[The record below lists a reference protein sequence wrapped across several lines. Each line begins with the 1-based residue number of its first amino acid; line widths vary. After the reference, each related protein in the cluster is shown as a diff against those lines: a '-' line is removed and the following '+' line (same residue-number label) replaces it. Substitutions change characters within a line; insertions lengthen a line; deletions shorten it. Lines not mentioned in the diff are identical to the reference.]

1 MTPELKQLLTEQV
14 RPEILQQVFD
24 LIEGKKL
31 TAESFK
37 NMAIE
42 CDNDEQMRHLVKLAK
57 DAGILVVDITSTK
70 EARYFSSYMR
80 IDGSYSNFGYRY
92 QEETHIHYTDFIN
105 QYK

>member
-14 RPEILQQVFD
+14 RPEVLQQVFD

-37 NMAIE
+37 DMAIE
-42 CDNDEQMRHLVKLAK
+42 CDNDEQMAEIVRMAK
-57 DAGILVVDITSTK
+57 GVGLDSLSIMGLNSGMKYFHRPST
-70 EARYFSSYMR
+70 ETY
-80 IDGSYSNFGYRY
+80 YSNWSFFERH
-92 QEETHIHYTDFIN
+92 QTPIHYTDFIN